1 MLFGTDSRSMF
12 FMSIRFLKDSIDG
25 VRVPQFKLSYIIDTT
40 HPSCKYLLQLCH
52 DVNYMWCGKQ

>member
-12 FMSIRFLKDSIDG
+12 FMSIRFLKDSIDEA
-25 VRVPQFKLSYIIDTT
+25 RVPQFQISYIIDTT
-40 HPSCKYLLQLCH
+40 YPPYKYLLQLCH